1 MWHYTSTYT
10 AGATSSYTCM
20 AIGIVYHIT
29 ILQYTALDMHYA
41 SSYIYLLEHGAML
54 HSQLQVENIYMI
66 IIMLIITYWCTF

>member
-1 MWHYTSTYT
+1 
-10 AGATSSYTCM
+10 M

-66 IIMLIITYWCTF
+66 IIMLIITY